1 LTLLSNR
8 FTILLEIAQKVV
20 GNPVGMVGIMEIKAK
35 VFKRA
40 SGKSK
45 GKWIVRLEYF
55 DELSGV
61 SRCIERQAIKRS
73 EVVDL
78 RDRLTRELQQTG
90 AQIRT
95 GDGMTFD
102 DLAALCE
109 ATFYQPATIVEGRKI
124 AGVRSLNTAQVQIKN
139 LRRFFGKRK
148 LRNITTESL
157 VDYKLWRLKQGSL
170 NPTIKKPRPVKLATI
185 NRELSAMR
193 RMMRFAFSQGWILRD
208 VFFNT
213 KIIEASAEVERT
225 RLLTQ
230 QEEAR
235 LLASCQGE
243 RLVTYSRRK
252 RLSEAGETEQINAI
266 HQVDNP
272 RLKAMIILAL
282 DSGMRRGEIF
292 KLRWEDIDFENGLIR
307 IVGTHTKTE
316 RERLAPL
323 SSRAIKEF
331 ERLKNLFG
339 DEQPFPLTDIK
350 RSFATA
356 KRIAGI
362 EDLHFHDLRR
372 SAITRWI
379 QSNVPLAIAGKL
391 AGHSQPRTTMKHY
404 ISTDEEIVR
413 SVSHRMNLVRENIT
427 AATAMELESSQI
439 H

>member
-1 LTLLSNR
+1 
-8 FTILLEIAQKVV
+8 
-20 GNPVGMVGIMEIKAK
+20 
-35 VFKRA
+35 
-40 SGKSK
+40 
-45 GKWIVRLEYF
+45 
-55 DELSGV
+55 
-61 SRCIERQAIKRS
+61 
-73 EVVDL
+73 
-78 RDRLTRELQQTG
+78 
-90 AQIRT
+90 
-95 GDGMTFD
+95 
-102 DLAALCE
+102 
-109 ATFYQPATIVEGRKI
+109 
-124 AGVRSLNTAQVQIKN
+124 
-139 LRRFFGKRK
+139 
-148 LRNITTESL
+148 
-157 VDYKLWRLKQGSL
+157 
-170 NPTIKKPRPVKLATI
+170 
-185 NRELSAMR
+185 
-193 RMMRFAFSQGWILRD
+193 MRFAFSQGWILRD
-208 VFFNT
+208 VFFNA
-213 KIIEASAEVERT
+213 KVIEASAEVERT

-230 QEEAR
+230 EEETR
-235 LLASCQGE
+235 LLSSCQGE
-243 RLVTYSRRK
+243 RLVSYSRRK
-252 RLSEAGETEQINAI
+252 RLSETDEMEQIKAV

-339 DEQPFPLTDIK
+339 DEPPFPPTDIK

-379 QSNVPLAIAGKL
+379 QSDVPLAIAGKL

-413 SVSHRMNLVRENIT
+413 SVSQRMNLVRENI
-427 AATAMELESSQI
+427 AAASAMELESSQI